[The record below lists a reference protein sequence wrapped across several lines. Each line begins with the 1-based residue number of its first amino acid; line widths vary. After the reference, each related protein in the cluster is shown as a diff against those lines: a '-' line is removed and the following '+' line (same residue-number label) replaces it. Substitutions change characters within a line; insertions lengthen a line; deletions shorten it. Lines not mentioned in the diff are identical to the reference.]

1 MELIVAGIVIG
12 ITLVLMVIMF
22 FLGYREAL
30 IYKVD
35 DPIKYEAPI
44 TGELFDDDIL
54 EVCEKIE
61 SKLNCELDTLDA
73 EHKKLFYKLIEE
85 GYRGKTLYKKF
96 MEEFYRLHHH

>member
-1 MELIVAGIVIG
+1 MELIIAGIVVG

-44 TGELFDDDIL
+44 AGEIFDDDIL

-61 SKLNCELDTLDA
+61 KEIDCELDTLDA
-73 EHKKLFYKLIEE
+73 DCKRQFYKLIEE
-85 GYRGKTLYKKF
+85 GYRGETLYKKF
-96 MEEFYRLHHH
+96 IEEYHRLHHH

>member
-1 MELIVAGIVIG
+1 MELIVAGIVVG
-12 ITLVLMVIMF
+12 ITLVLMVVMF

-61 SKLNCELDTLDA
+61 ETINRELDID
-73 EHKKLFYKLIEE
+73 EKRVFYILIEE
-85 GYRGKTLYKKF
+85 GYRGETLYKKF
-96 MEEFYRLHHH
+96 MEEYHRLHHH

>member
-1 MELIVAGIVIG
+1 MELIVVGIVIG

-44 TGELFDDDIL
+44 TGELFDDDVL

-61 SKLNCELDTLDA
+61 KTINRELDIDEKRA
-73 EHKKLFYKLIEE
+73 FYILIEE
-85 GYRGKTLYKKF
+85 GYRGETLYKKF
-96 MEEFYRLHHH
+96 MEEYHRLHHH